1 MDSAPQALFVS
12 YTGVLGG
19 AERILL
25 DRAAA
30 LEGPVAVACPAGP
43 LSKAARG
50 AGLEV
55 IGLRARRVELRATA
69 RDRLAGPLRLGA
81 QSREVRRAIAALRP
95 RCVVAWNMRGLLA
108 AAGAMAALRPRRP
121 LVFAQNELLPSPLVG
136 RAVRVAARRADAVVA
151 LSAAIAADLD
161 PSGRLADRTSVIHP
175 GVDLDRFA
183 PQPLPAEPAAL
194 VLGAIVH
201 WKRPDLALD
210 VFERA
215 ARAEPGLR
223 LRIVGAPLGEAG
235 DGLLAT
241 LRRRAAEPDFAGRV
255 EIAGEVQDAAAALAG
270 ATCLLHCADREPFGL
285 VMAEALAA
293 GRPVVAPRAG
303 GPLEIVDDDCGAL
316 YEPGDAPAAARAL
329 VDVVRRA
336 PELAGGARTRAQE
349 RFDARD
355 AGRRFAELI
364 GGLSG

>member
-30 LEGPVAVACPAGP
+30 LEGPVAVACPGGP
-43 LSKAARG
+43 LAEAAR
-50 AGLEV
+50 AADLEV
-55 IGLRARRVELRATA
+55 VGLRARRFELRATA

-151 LSAAIAADLD
+151 LSNAIALDLD
-161 PSGRLADRTSVIHP
+161 PSGRLGDRTSVIHP
-175 GVDLDRFA
+175 GVDLERFA
-183 PQPLPAEPAAL
+183 PQPLPAEPVVL

-201 WKRPDLALD
+201 WKRPELALD
-210 VFERA
+210 AFDRA
-215 ARAEPGLR
+215 AREEPGLR

-241 LRRRAAEPDFAGRV
+241 LRRRAAQPDFAGRV
-255 EIAGEVQDAAAALAG
+255 EIAGEAEDSAAALAG
-270 ATCLLHCADREPFGL
+270 STSLLHCADREPFGL

-303 GPLEIVDDDCGAL
+303 GALEIVDESCGAL
-316 YEPGDAPAAARAL
+316 YEPGDAAEAARAL
-329 VDVVRRA
+329 VDVVGGS
-336 PELAGGARTRAQE
+336 PELGGAARARAEE
-349 RFDARD
+349 RFDGRH

-364 GGLSG
+364 DELCR